1 MNSKEPEYQYKN
13 PEKIFQKLIDGTVNI
28 RQFYYKK
35 VFHSYDNQEDRI
47 SYIDI
52 ADLGDLI
59 VKKLRKNNTSEFK
72 QFFNNIESIFID
84 CDKETSNL
92 LVAGLFESLQKSD
105 IDYYNSFNQWLKPN
119 SKTKWDRIIDFWE
132 GKDWRTTKE
141 ERESR
146 KNEMNKILKNR
157 K

>member
-1 MNSKEPEYQYKN
+1 MDSKKPEYQYKN
-13 PEKIFQKLIDGTVNI
+13 HENIFRKLIDGTVNI

-35 VFHSYDNQEDRI
+35 IFHSYDSQEDRI
-47 SYIDI
+47 SYVDI
-52 ADLGDLI
+52 AELGNLV
-59 VKKLRKNNTSEFK
+59 VKKLKKNHTSEFE

-84 CDKETSNL
+84 CDKEASNL

-119 SKTKWDRIIDFWE
+119 SKTKWDGIIDFWE

-141 ERESR
+141 KRESR
-146 KNEMNKILKNR
+146 KKEIDKILKN
-157 K
+157 KK